1 MLPSSIVKPQS
12 GGDRLNRARGP
23 EQPRLLDAPPS
34 HAEHLA
40 GTVERVTFHNEE
52 SGFSVL
58 RVEARGRRDLVT
70 VVGHAAAVSPGEFI
84 QAEGSWVN
92 DRVHGLQFSARL
104 LAAVAPTTVE
114 GIEKYLGSGLIK
126 GIGPHFARRLV
137 DAFGTS
143 VFDVIDAEPGR
154 LRSVDGIGRTRAQR
168 IVDAWKEQK
177 AVRDIMVFL
186 HSHGVGTSR
195 AVRIFKTYGPDA
207 IGMISENPYRLA
219 ADIRGIGFLTADKI
233 ASTLGIEKTAMIRAR
248 AGIGYTLSEAT
259 DEGHCGL
266 PMSQLMPA
274 ASRLLDIPESLVAEA
289 LDLELA
295 AGTVVRDTVDGSP
308 CVFLA
313 SLHAAERIIAARVRG
328 LATGGVPWRPIDAD
342 RAIPWVEA
350 RLSMSLARMQ
360 AEAVRM
366 AVRSKVFVI
375 TGGPGVGKTTLL
387 NAVLAVVGARG
398 ARLALCAPTGRAAK
412 RLSETTG
419 VEAKTIHRLL
429 EVDPKTGGFKR
440 QESHPL
446 ACDLL
451 VVDEMSMVDVPLMH
465 ALLRAVPSHAAV
477 ILVGDVDQLPSVG
490 PGQVLA
496 DIIDSGAVPV
506 VRLTE
511 VFRQASASRIIV
523 NAHRINHGEMPET
536 TPAGAE
542 SDFFFTE
549 IDDPEQGAARVLQ
562 IVSERIPA
570 RFGLD
575 AVRDV
580 QVLCPM
586 NRGALGARSLN
597 LALQQVLNPGRE
609 PRIERFGSVFAVGDK
624 VMQVENDYD
633 KDVYNGDLGFIT
645 ALDPDAGELTVD
657 FDGRAVAYDS
667 SDLDRLVLAYATTIH
682 KAQGS
687 EYPAVVIPLS
697 TQHYPMLQR
706 NLVYTGVTRGRK
718 LVVLVGQRKAL
729 AIAVAGKQTRR
740 RWSKLREWLESGD
753 RAK

>member
-1 MLPSSIVKPQS
+1 MLPSSIVRPRNGEGRS
-12 GGDRLNRARGP
+12 GPVGDA
-23 EQPRLLDAPPS
+23 EQPRLLDAPSSPS
-34 HAEHLA
+34 DHLA
-40 GTVERVTFHNEE
+40 GVVERVTFHNEE
-52 SGFSVL
+52 NGFSVL
-58 RVEARGRRDLVT
+58 RVQARGRRDLVT
-70 VVGHAAAVSPGEFI
+70 VVGHAASVSPGEFV
-84 QAEGSWVN
+84 QAEGTWVN
-92 DRVHGLQFSARL
+92 DRVHGLQFSARR

-126 GIGPHFARRLV
+126 GIGPHFAKRLV

-143 VFDVIDAEPGR
+143 VFDVIDTEPRR

-195 AVRIFKTYGPDA
+195 AVRIFRTYGPDA
-207 IGMISENPYRLA
+207 IGIISENPYRLA
-219 ADIRGIGFLTADKI
+219 ADIRGVGFLTADKI

-259 DEGHCGL
+259 DDGHCGL
-266 PMSQLMPA
+266 PLAELMPA
-274 ASRLLDIPESLVAEA
+274 ASRLLDIPETLVAEA
-289 LDLELA
+289 LGLELE
-295 AGTVVRDTVDGSP
+295 AGTVVQDAVDQSP

-313 SLHAAERIIAARVRG
+313 SLHAAERIIAARIRS
-328 LATGGVPWRPIDAD
+328 LAAGSVPWKPIDAE

-366 AVRSKVFVI
+366 AVGAKVFVI

-387 NAVLAVVGARG
+387 NAILAIVGTRKV
-398 ARLALCAPTGRAAK
+398 RLGLCAPTGRAAK

-446 ACDLL
+446 SCDLL

-465 ALLRAVPSHAAV
+465 ALVRAVPPHAAV

-496 DIIDSGAVPV
+496 DVITSGAVPV

-511 VFRQASASRIIV
+511 VFRQARESQIIV
-523 NAHRINHGEMPET
+523 NAHRINHGEMPDV
-536 TPAGAE
+536 PPPGGAT
-542 SDFFFTE
+542 DFFFTE
-549 IDDPEQGAARVLQ
+549 IDDPEQGAGRLLQ

-575 AVRDV
+575 PVRDV

-597 LALQQVLNPGRE
+597 LALQQLLNPGRE
-609 PRIERFGSVFAVGDK
+609 PRIERFGSAFAVGDK
-624 VMQVENDYD
+624 VMQIENDYD
-633 KDVYNGDLGFIT
+633 KDVYNGDLGFVT
-645 ALDPDAGELTVD
+645 ALDPDAGQLTVD
-657 FDGRAVAYDS
+657 FDGRAVPYDV

-729 AIAVAGKQTRR
+729 AIAVAGKQVRR
-740 RWSKLREWLESGD
+740 RWSKLREWLATAN
-753 RAK
+753 RAN

>member
-1 MLPSSIVKPQS
+1 VLPSSLVKPRD
-12 GGDRLNRARGP
+12 GDRRPGP
-23 EQPRLLDAPPS
+23 IEHAEQPRLLDSPAMS
-34 HAEHLA
+34 SDHLA
-40 GTVERVTFHNEE
+40 GMVERVTFHNEE
-52 SGFSVL
+52 NGFSVL
-58 RVEARGRRDLVT
+58 RVQARGRREPVT
-70 VVGHAAAVSPGEFI
+70 VVGHAASVSVGEFI
-84 QAEGSWVN
+84 QAEGAWVN
-92 DRVHGLQFSARL
+92 DRVHGLQFSARR
-104 LAAVAPTTVE
+104 LASVAPTTVE

-143 VFDVIDAEPGR
+143 VFDVIDQEPAR
-154 LRSVDGIGRTRAQR
+154 LRSVNGIGRTRAVR
-168 IVDAWKEQK
+168 IVAAWKEQK

-195 AVRIFKTYGPDA
+195 AVRIFKAYGSDA
-207 IGMISENPYRLA
+207 IAVISENPYRLA
-219 ADIRGIGFLTADKI
+219 ADIRGIGFLTADTI

-259 DEGHCGL
+259 DDGHCGL
-266 PMSQLMPA
+266 PMSELMPA
-274 ASRLLDIPESLVAEA
+274 ASRLLDIPATLVADA
-289 LDLELA
+289 LGLELEV
-295 AGTVVRDTVDGSP
+295 GTVVQDTVNGDA

-313 SLHAAERIIAARVRG
+313 SLHAAERIIAARIRSLG
-328 LATGGVPWRPIDAD
+328 TSGVPWKPIDAD

-360 AEAVRM
+360 AEALRM

-387 NAVLAVVGARG
+387 NAILAVVGARG
-398 ARLALCAPTGRAAK
+398 VRLALCAPTGRAAK

-440 QESHPL
+440 QESNPL

-465 ALLRAVPSHAAV
+465 ALLRAVPAHAAV

-496 DIIDSGAVPV
+496 DIIGSAAVPV

-511 VFRQASASRIIV
+511 VFRQARESQIIV
-523 NAHRINHGEMPET
+523 NAHRINHGEMPDAS
-536 TPAGAE
+536 PPGGAT
-542 SDFFFTE
+542 DFFFTE
-549 IDDPEQGAARVLQ
+549 IDDPEQGAARLLQ
-562 IVSERIPA
+562 IVAERIPA

-575 AVRDV
+575 PVRDV

-597 LALQQVLNPGRE
+597 VELQKLLNPGAE
-609 PRIERFGSVFAVGDK
+609 PRIERFGSAYAVGDK
-624 VMQVENDYD
+624 VMQIENDYD

-645 ALDPDAGELTVD
+645 ALDADTGELTVN
-657 FDGRAVAYDS
+657 FDGRAVPYGF

-729 AIAVAGKQTRR
+729 AIAVAGQQVRR
-740 RWSKLREWLESGD
+740 RWSKLREWLTAGS
-753 RAK
+753 

>member
-1 MLPSSIVKPQS
+1 MLPSSLVKPRD
-12 GGDRLNRARGP
+12 GDRRPGP
-23 EQPRLLDAPPS
+23 SGDAEQPRLLESPASSSD
-34 HAEHLA
+34 HLA

-52 SGFSVL
+52 NGFSVL
-58 RVEARGRRDLVT
+58 RVQARGRREPVT
-70 VVGHAAAVSPGEFI
+70 VVGHAASVSVGEFI
-84 QAEGSWVN
+84 QAEGAWVN
-92 DRVHGLQFSARL
+92 DRVHGLQFSARR
-104 LAAVAPTTVE
+104 LASVAPTTVE

-143 VFDVIDAEPGR
+143 VFDVIDQEPAR
-154 LRSVDGIGRTRAQR
+154 LRSVDGIGRTRAAR

-207 IGMISENPYRLA
+207 IAIISENPYRLA

-259 DEGHCGL
+259 DDGHCGL
-266 PMSQLMPA
+266 PLSELMPA
-274 ASRLLDIPESLVAEA
+274 ASRLLDIPEALVAEA

-295 AGTVVRDTVDGSP
+295 AETVVRDTVNGGA

-313 SLHAAERIIAARVRG
+313 SLHAAERIIAARIRS
-328 LATGGVPWRPIDAD
+328 LAAGGVPWKPIDAD

-360 AEAVRM
+360 AEALRM

-387 NAVLAVVGARG
+387 NAILAVVGARG
-398 ARLALCAPTGRAAK
+398 VRLALCAPTGRAAK

-440 QESHPL
+440 QESNPL

-465 ALLRAVPSHAAV
+465 ALLRAVPPHAAV

-496 DIIDSGAVPV
+496 DIIGSGAVPV

-511 VFRQASASRIIV
+511 VFRQARESQIIV
-523 NAHRINHGEMPET
+523 NAHRINHGEMPDAA
-536 TPAGAE
+536 PAGGAT
-542 SDFFFTE
+542 DFFFTE
-549 IDDPEQGAARVLQ
+549 VDDPEQGAARLLQ
-562 IVSERIPA
+562 IVAERIPA

-575 AVRDV
+575 PVRDV

-597 LALQQVLNPGRE
+597 VELQKLLNPGRE
-609 PRIERFGSVFAVGDK
+609 AAD
-624 VMQVENDYD
+624 
-633 KDVYNGDLGFIT
+633 
-645 ALDPDAGELTVD
+645 
-657 FDGRAVAYDS
+657 RAV
-667 SDLDRLVLAYATTIH
+667 RLGVSRSAT
-682 KAQGS
+682 
-687 EYPAVVIPLS
+687 
-697 TQHYPMLQR
+697 R
-706 NLVYTGVTRGRK
+706 
-718 LVVLVGQRKAL
+718 
-729 AIAVAGKQTRR
+729 
-740 RWSKLREWLESGD
+740 
-753 RAK
+753 

>member
-1 MLPSSIVKPQS
+1 MLPSSLVKPHD
-12 GGDRLNRARGP
+12 GGNRSRRP
-23 EQPRLLDAPPS
+23 RDEEQPRLLDAPFSPS
-34 HAEHLA
+34 DHLS

-52 SGFSVL
+52 NGFSVL
-58 RVEARGRRDLVT
+58 RVQARARRDLVT
-70 VVGHAAAVSPGEFI
+70 VVGHAASVSAGEFI
-84 QAEGSWVN
+84 QAEGTWVN
-92 DRVHGLQFSARL
+92 DRVHGLQFSARR

-126 GIGPHFARRLV
+126 GIGPHFAKRLV

-143 VFDVIDAEPGR
+143 VFDVIDTEPER
-154 LRSVDGIGRTRAQR
+154 LRSVDGIGPTRAQR

-207 IGMISENPYRLA
+207 IGIISENPYRLA

-259 DEGHCGL
+259 DDGHCGL
-266 PMSQLMPA
+266 PLAELMPA
-274 ASRLLDIPESLVAEA
+274 ASRLLDIPEALVAEA
-289 LDLELA
+289 LGLELA

-313 SLHAAERIIAARVRG
+313 SLHAAERIIAARIRG
-328 LATGGVPWRPIDAD
+328 LAAGGVPWKPIDAE

-366 AVRSKVFVI
+366 AVGAKVFVI

-387 NAVLAVVGARG
+387 NAILAVVGARG
-398 ARLALCAPTGRAAK
+398 VRLALCAPTGRAAK
-412 RLSETTG
+412 RLSEATG

-465 ALLRAVPSHAAV
+465 ALLRAVPPHAAA
-477 ILVGDVDQLPSVG
+477 IMVGDVDQLPSVG

-496 DIIDSGAVPV
+496 DIINSGAVPV

-511 VFRQASASRIIV
+511 VFRQARESHIIV
-523 NAHRINHGEMPET
+523 NAHRINHGEMPDT
-536 TPAGAE
+536 TMAGTA

-549 IDDPEQGAARVLQ
+549 IDDAEQGAARLLQ
-562 IVSERIPA
+562 IVAERIPA

-575 AVRDV
+575 PVRDV

-597 LALQQVLNPGRE
+597 VELQKLLNPGRE
-609 PRIERFGSVFAVGDK
+609 PRIERFGSAFAVGDK
-624 VMQVENDYD
+624 VMQIENDYD
-633 KDVYNGDLGFIT
+633 RDVYNGDLGFIT

-657 FDGRAVAYDS
+657 FDGRAVLYDV

-729 AIAVAGKQTRR
+729 AIAVAGKQVRR
-740 RWSKLREWLESGD
+740 RWSKLREWLAAGS
-753 RAK
+753 

>member
-1 MLPSSIVKPQS
+1 
-12 GGDRLNRARGP
+12 
-23 EQPRLLDAPPS
+23 
-34 HAEHLA
+34 
-40 GTVERVTFHNEE
+40 VERITFHNEE
-52 SGFSVL
+52 NGFSVL
-58 RVEARGRRDLVT
+58 RVQARGRREAVT
-70 VVGHAAAVSPGEFI
+70 VVGHAASVSVGEFI
-84 QAEGSWVN
+84 QAEGAWVN
-92 DRVHGLQFSARL
+92 DRVHGLQFSARR
-104 LAAVAPTTVE
+104 LASVAPTTVE

-143 VFDVIDAEPGR
+143 VFDVIDQDPGR
-154 LRSVDGIGRTRAQR
+154 LRSVDGIGRTRAAR

-207 IGMISENPYRLA
+207 IAIISENPYRLA

-233 ASTLGIEKTAMIRAR
+233 ASTFGIEKTAMIRAR

-259 DEGHCGL
+259 DDGHCGL
-266 PMSQLMPA
+266 PMSELMPT
-274 ASRLLDIPESLVAEA
+274 ASRLLDIPEALVLEA
-289 LDLELA
+289 LDLELEA
-295 AGTVVRDTVDGSP
+295 ATVVKDTVNGSA

-313 SLHAAERIIAARVRG
+313 SLHAAERIIAARIRS
-328 LATGGVPWRPIDAD
+328 LAMGGVPWKPIDAD

-360 AEAVRM
+360 AEALRM
-366 AVRSKVFVI
+366 AVGSKVFVI

-387 NAVLAVVGARG
+387 NAILTVVGARG
-398 ARLALCAPTGRAAK
+398 VRLALCAPTGRAAK

-440 QESHPL
+440 QESNPL

-465 ALLRAVPSHAAV
+465 ALLRAVPHHAAI

-496 DIIDSGAVPV
+496 DIIGSNAVPV

-511 VFRQASASRIIV
+511 VFRQARESQIIV
-523 NAHRINHGEMPET
+523 NAHRINHGEMPDT
-536 TPAGAE
+536 SPPGGAT
-542 SDFFFTE
+542 DFFFTE
-549 IDDPEQGAARVLQ
+549 IDDPEQGAARLLQ
-562 IVSERIPA
+562 IVAERIPA

-575 AVRDV
+575 PVRDV

-597 LALQQVLNPGRE
+597 VELQKLLNPGRE
-609 PRIERFGSVFAVGDK
+609 PRIERFGSAYAVGDK
-624 VMQVENDYD
+624 VMQIENDYD

-645 ALDPDAGELTVD
+645 ALDPDTGELTVD
-657 FDGRAVAYDS
+657 FDGRAVPYDF
-667 SDLDRLVLAYATTIH
+667 SDLDCLVLAYATTIH

-729 AIAVAGKQTRR
+729 AIAVAGQQVRR
-740 RWSKLREWLESGD
+740 RWSKLREWLAAGS
-753 RAK
+753 